1 MGLSPSNNAPRPPKL
16 KREALHISG
25 VLVNFMSIPPAQTQ
39 SHPAELQSPHIENFL
54 AMVLIA
60 ALLLT
65 FMSHHRRTGRH
76 FTGARKKFAL
86 KITIFPKNKHF
97 ALKLTFYYLN
107 GA

>member
-1 MGLSPSNNAPRPPKL
+1 
-16 KREALHISG
+16 
-25 VLVNFMSIPPAQTQ
+25 MSIPPAQTQ

-76 FTGARKKFAL
+76 FTGGPE
-86 KITIFPKNKHF
+86 KICPENNNFP
-97 ALKLTFYYLN
+97 
-107 GA
+107 